1 MFMDLGKRKRKL
13 PHDAD
18 CMNLCYLGS
27 DGYQCQDTKEY
38 RKLVKDP
45 RYICRVCGRAAHD
58 RKNLCR
64 PAPLYG
70 DADLV
75 EEFEMKV
82 YERRMKRVE
91 SFEPREEDRPL

>member
-1 MFMDLGKRKRKL
+1 MFWNLGKRKRKL

-18 CMNLCYLGS
+18 CINLCYLAN

-45 RYICRVCGRAAHD
+45 RYVCRICGRAAHD

-64 PAPLYG
+64 PEPLYG
-70 DADLV
+70 KAELV

-82 YERRMKRVE
+82 YQARTRRIHCVQQ
-91 SFEPREEDRPL
+91 EDKT